1 MENINKIIEFIKE
14 IENLK
19 SVTRTAWTKTGRRES
34 TAEHS
39 WRLAML
45 LMVLEEDFKDIDINK
60 AIKMSLVHDLGELY
74 DGDISAT
81 LQHDNDN
88 KSEMEERAMNRML
101 KVLPESISKQIYDLW
116 AEYNKCATKE
126 AKLVKAMD
134 KLETIVQHNQGTNP
148 KDFDYEFNLTY
159 GKKYFEDDD
168 TLLLSL
174 ISTAKQL
181 VMDVGRMDEER
192 FSENEDVVR
201 TAMLYTVS
209 YLYENRNTADFS
221 KLTLT
226 LRAMLFAQREG
237 VM

>member
-1 MENINKIIEFIKE
+1 MNNINKIIEFIKE

-34 TAEHS
+34 TAEHT

-45 LMVLEEDFKDIDINK
+45 LMILEEDFKDVDINK

-74 DGDISAT
+74 DGDISAV

-101 KVLPESISKQIYDLW
+101 KILPEGISKQIYDLW
-116 AEYNKCATKE
+116 TEYNECSTKE

-148 KDFDYEFNLTY
+148 KDFDYKFNLTY
-159 GKKYFEDDD
+159 GKKYFEGDDRLKYMRNIIDED
-168 TLLLSL
+168 TKDK
-174 ISTAKQL
+174 IK
-181 VMDVGRMDEER
+181 V
-192 FSENEDVVR
+192 FI
-201 TAMLYTVS
+201 
-209 YLYENRNTADFS
+209 
-221 KLTLT
+221 
-226 LRAMLFAQREG
+226 
-237 VM
+237 